1 MPHGTSQ
8 HGGVVQL
15 YLAAVSVTV
24 GAGGVR
30 SGVVITAL
38 SVIPSPL
45 PVVPVKFPVTGPEA
59 EEKVVPP
66 GLQAPPLQVPEKLPV
81 IWGWVEDG

>member
-1 MPHGTSQ
+1 MSPGTSQ
-8 HGGVVQL
+8 HVGQL

-24 GAGGVR
+24 GAGD
-30 SGVVITAL
+30 VISAL

-45 PVVPVKFPVTGPEA
+45 PVVPVKFPVAGPEA
-59 EEKVVPP
+59 LGGEVGV
-66 GLQAPPLQVPEKLPV
+66 GLPQTPPLQVPEKLPV